1 MLMSKIWLVFVLVII
16 SIVGKS
22 QNLTVYRSQKSVVE
36 TVEAI
41 TEEIK
46 QREGLIF
53 FETVS
58 HDDIAKER
66 GLKLAPTRSIL
77 FEDPALSTILIN
89 CQQTVALDLPLEI
102 LVWEESGDVYIGF
115 IDPKYMVRRFMI
127 DGCEDTIQE
136 LSTLLIRISVGA
148 LKNLH

>member
-1 MLMSKIWLVFVLVII
+1 MSKIWLVFVFI
-16 SIVGKS
+16 SISIIGKT
-22 QNLTVYRSQKSVVE
+22 QNLTVYRSEKSVIE

-41 TEEIK
+41 TTEIT
-46 QREGLIF
+46 QRKELIF

-58 HDDIAKER
+58 HDEIAKER
-66 GLKLAPTRSIL
+66 GLKLAPTKSIL
-77 FEDPALSTILIN
+77 FEDPALTTILIN
-89 CQQTVALDLPLEI
+89 CQQTAALDLPLEI

-127 DGCEDTIQE
+127 DGCDDTIQQ
-136 LSTLLIRISVGA
+136 LSALLIRVSVGA

>member
-1 MLMSKIWLVFVLVII
+1 MSKIWLVFVFI
-16 SIVGKS
+16 SISIIGKT
-22 QNLTVYRSQKSVVE
+22 QNLTVYRSEKSVIE

-41 TEEIK
+41 TTEIT
-46 QREGLIF
+46 QREELIF

-58 HDDIAKER
+58 HDEIAKER
-66 GLKLAPTRSIL
+66 GLKLAPTKSIL
-77 FEDPALSTILIN
+77 FEDPALTTILIN
-89 CQQTVALDLPLEI
+89 CQQTAALDLPLEI

-127 DGCEDTIQE
+127 DGCDDTIKQ
-136 LSTLLIRISVGA
+136 LSALLIRVSVGA